1 MSDRLIPCV
10 QTRSKEAKSW
20 CRNECQ
26 KIRKEAPFQI
36 DARKGTNVKTILA
49 WNVDMCW
56 ENPETLHSPSLTIN
70 RISLTVKDQGHGVW
84 DSCKPKR
91 RFAAQDP
98 KWMSEFSWSNPVHWD
113 DACDSEIWL
122 VETQDVSQDISVQ
135 REDLRN
141 HLYQHSTAS
150 NTKGIINGRLN
161 ASWKICSLVVIHQ
174 DMCFCKTDSA
184 TYQQLQDSTANGDTG
199 LDQGLIS
206 NSPYVWLLRN
216 DP

>member
-1 MSDRLIPCV
+1 
-10 QTRSKEAKSW
+10 
-20 CRNECQ
+20 
-26 KIRKEAPFQI
+26 
-36 DARKGTNVKTILA
+36 
-49 WNVDMCW
+49 
-56 ENPETLHSPSLTIN
+56 
-70 RISLTVKDQGHGVW
+70 
-84 DSCKPKR
+84 
-91 RFAAQDP
+91 
-98 KWMSEFSWSNPVHWD
+98 MSEFSWSNPVHWD

-206 NSPYVWLLRN
+206 NRQVSKTGSDVCEWESVYKGMKTERKTEPKWRSDSCEMDVSLSEIKTLRTRLDKRHPEVLGSLLK
-216 DP
+216 